1 MMLTRGMAITVA
13 IVTVGGLLMGSA
25 HAEAVDGSPLT
36 FTAAQ
41 AARGKALYDAS
52 CSACHGA
59 ELAGGGGA
67 QMLKGGAFRA
77 HWVPQP
83 GDALYRY
90 IRENMP
96 SGAQGS
102 LTGPQYADILA
113 YILQGNGAKP
123 GDKEL
128 PPDAT
133 VLAALN
139 LEKTLPPPPPGE
151 KEAAAPQFRL
161 EPDAIA
167 RAAVDA
173 RTQRIADL
181 RPVTDEMLRHPPQ
194 GSWLHWRRTYDAQ
207 GFSPLAQI
215 NTDNANK
222 LQLAWAWRL
231 QNSANEITP
240 LVHDGVMFVAS
251 GGRVEALD
259 AETGDRFWQYFKEG
273 APGHIRNLAIYGDRI
288 FMASSDAHLTALNM
302 HTGAVVWDQAFAR
315 PEDHLRFTGGPLI
328 AKGKIMQGM
337 SGCHRAFPGGCF
349 ILAVDPDTGKELWRF
364 NTLARPGQPGGNS
377 WAGEAVNERVGGSVW
392 TTGSYDPDLDLVY
405 FGVGQSYKV
414 TKLLESRDKTPHS
427 SDALYT
433 DSTLAL
439 RPDSGK
445 LVWFYQHMA
454 RDVWDLD
461 WAFEQMLIT
470 RSVDGKPRKTV
481 TTGGKM
487 AIFDT
492 LDATN
497 GRYVQSY
504 DAGLQTLVTSIDPRT
519 GVKTID
525 PALTPQPE
533 ATQVI
538 CPSTLGDRNWPSTS
552 YNPESGTLYIPLSH
566 DCMPYKWS
574 PSIHGDMD
582 LLMAPVVIYPPDF
595 DGNVGEVQAVDLA
608 TGKKLWT
615 RKQRAPE
622 SSAILATAGGII
634 FEGSRDRWFR
644 ASDAKTGELLW
655 KVRLDD
661 VASSYP
667 ITYSINGVQYVA
679 VTTGGG
685 NSNDS
690 MNGML
695 APELTLP
702 VRGVTLWV
710 FRLQ

>member
-1 MMLTRGMAITVA
+1 MTVMRGISSSVA
-13 IVTVGGLLMGSA
+13 FVTVVSLLLASLQA
-25 HAEAVDGSPLT
+25 KAVDENPLT
-36 FTAAQ
+36 YTTAQ

-52 CSACHGA
+52 CSSCHGA
-59 ELAGGGGA
+59 DLAGGVGA
-67 QMLKGGAFRA
+67 QMLKGSAFRA
-77 HWVPQP
+77 HWVSQP
-83 GDALYRY
+83 GDALFVY

-102 LTGPQYADILA
+102 LTGPQTADLLA

-128 PPDAT
+128 PPDSSA
-133 VLAALN
+133 LAARS

-151 KEAAAPQFRL
+151 QEAAAPQIRL

-167 RAAVDA
+167 KAAIAA
-173 RTQRIADL
+173 RTQRISSL
-181 RPVTDEMLRHPPQ
+181 RPVTDEMLRHPPE
-194 GSWLHWRRTYDAQ
+194 GSWLLWRRTYDEH

-215 NTDNANK
+215 NSHNVNQ
-222 LQLAWAWRL
+222 LQLAWSWRL
-231 QNSANEITP
+231 QSSANEITP
-240 LVHDGVMFVAS
+240 LVHDGVMFVSS

-259 AETGDRFWQYFKEG
+259 AETGDRFWQHFKEG

-288 FMASSDAHLTALNM
+288 FFASSDAHLTALNM
-302 HTGAVVWDQAFAR
+302 HSGAVVWEQAFAR
-315 PEDHLRFTGGPLI
+315 PEDHLRFTGGPLV
-328 AKGKIMQGM
+328 AKGKVIQGM

-349 ILAVDPDTGKELWRF
+349 IVAVDPDTGKEIWRF
-364 NTLARPGQPGGNS
+364 HTLARPGQPGGDS
-377 WAGEAVNERVGGSVW
+377 WAGEPVNERVGGSVW
-392 TTGSYDPDLDLVY
+392 TTGSYDPDLDLAY
-405 FGVGQSYKV
+405 FGVAQSYKV
-414 TKLLESRDKTPHS
+414 TKLLESSDPTPHAT
-427 SDALYT
+427 DALYT
-433 DSTLAL
+433 DATLAL
-439 RPDSGK
+439 RPDTGK
-445 LVWFYQHMA
+445 LVWYYQHMA

-470 RSVDGKPRKTV
+470 RTIDGKARKTV

-492 LDATN
+492 LDAMN
-497 GRYVQSY
+497 GEYIQSY
-504 DAGLQTLVTSIDPRT
+504 DSGLQTLVKSIDPRT

-525 PALTPQPE
+525 GALTPQPE
-533 ATQVI
+533 AIQII

-552 YNPESGTLYIPLSH
+552 YNAKTGTLFIPLSH

-574 PSIHGDMD
+574 PSIHGEMD
-582 LLMAPVVIYPPDF
+582 LLMAPAVIYPPNF
-595 DGNVGEVQAVDLA
+595 DGNIGEVQAVDLA

-622 SSAILATAGGII
+622 SSAILATAGDVI

-644 ASDAKTGELLW
+644 ASDAKTGKVLW
-655 KVRLDD
+655 KAKLDD

-667 ITYSINGVQYVA
+667 ITYSVNGVQYVA

-690 MNGML
+690 LNGSL
-695 APELTLP
+695 APELTMP

-710 FRLQ
+710 FRLP